1 MATITPQN
9 RDLTAGMAGQS
20 SDTLN
25 PSADP
30 LLTGDVPA
38 WGASDIYP
46 LASDVVFVAREVVGF
61 DGSGYLVPATYAA
74 VAGAKATG
82 QLTFSDVGNEG
93 DEIVIGDVTY
103 TLTATVASAY
113 DVLIGASVTETAT
126 NLRDAINRLESA
138 EGTTFGTDT
147 EDHPSVTASS
157 AAGVV
162 TVTARQGGDEANAVV
177 TTETSTEAAWAS
189 ATLTGGAGEETG
201 VKAIG
206 IVAYAADNDGGSDG
220 DVNAEVWRSGVF
232 NPDLLTWDD
241 SFDTDEK
248 KRRAFEGSPAP
259 TTIYIRKPTTMT
271 VA

>member
-1 MATITPQN
+1 MATLTPQN
-9 RDLTAGMAGQS
+9 RDLTAGLAGQS
-20 SDTLN
+20 SDTIN

-46 LASDVVFVAREVVGF
+46 LAADVVLQAREVVGF
-61 DGSGYLVPATYAA
+61 DGSGNLIPATYAA

-82 QLTFSDVGNEG
+82 ELTFSDVGNDG

-103 TLTATVASAY
+103 TLVTAVASAY
-113 DVLIGASVTETAT
+113 DVLIGGSVTESAT
-126 NLRDAINRLESA
+126 NLRDAINRLASA
-138 EGTTFGTDT
+138 EGVTFGEDT
-147 EDHPSVTASS
+147 EDHPSVTATSS
-157 AAGVV
+157 AGVV
-162 TVTARQGGDEANAVV
+162 TVTARQGGDEANAIA
-177 TTETSTEAAWAS
+177 TTETSSEAAWAS
-189 ATLTGGAGEETG
+189 ATLTGGAGGDTG

-220 DVNAEVWRSGVF
+220 AVNAEVWRSGVY
-232 NPDLLTWDD
+232 NPDLLVWDD

-248 KRRAFEGSPAP
+248 KRRAFEGSPSP